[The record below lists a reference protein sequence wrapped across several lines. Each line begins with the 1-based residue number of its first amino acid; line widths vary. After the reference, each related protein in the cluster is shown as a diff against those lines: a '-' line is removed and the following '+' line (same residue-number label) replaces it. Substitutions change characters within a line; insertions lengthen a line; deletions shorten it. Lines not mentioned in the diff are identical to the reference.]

1 MKSGLQN
8 KMAGTD
14 YRLFQ
19 NKPLTL
25 NDIQNQRKN
34 QDRNKSYFLTDG
46 KPGIYY
52 FDEDTGLFCICYS
65 MIHKIEPYPADI
77 IDFVILCRNQQLY
90 LNNNVAPIYCPM
102 VYGYID
108 SATKARAAVIAVSKA
123 GGNYQ
128 SALKVFSRFNIKI

>member
-1 MKSGLQN
+1 MQVTFLTEDASSSKLKSNVGLKSLMKSGLQD

-19 NKPLTL
+19 NKPLTPK
-25 NDIQNQRKN
+25 DIQNQRKDH
-34 QDRNKSYFLTDG
+34 DRNKSYFLTDG
-46 KPGIYY
+46 KPGVYY

-90 LNNNVAPIYCPM
+90 LDGNVAPFYCPM
-102 VYGYID
+102 VYGYVD
-108 SATKARAAVIAVSKA
+108 
-123 GGNYQ
+123 
-128 SALKVFSRFNIKI
+128 